1 MTKQTY
7 IGVHMTQEEKE
18 LLEKFAEAI
27 GWSFSELEFYLT
39 KAIAEKMKKEE
50 RHTEFLQPS
59 PIN

>member
-1 MTKQTY
+1 
-7 IGVHMTQEEKE
+7 MTQEEKE